1 MVDFADARRKMV
13 DGQLRTTDVT
23 DHAVLK
29 AMGEVPREAFVPASL
44 AALAYIDDDL
54 PVGGS
59 GATRF
64 LMRPAIF
71 GKLVQLA
78 EIDPTD
84 VVLVVGGASG
94 YEAAVIARLAGSVV
108 ALEEDAELAK
118 AASDRL
124 SRLGVETAAVVVGPL
139 AAGWPAEAPY
149 DVILIAGAV
158 ESGLEPFGEQLRD
171 GGRMVVVEGLGGS
184 AAARL
189 YTRTGGAVSGRFAFN
204 AAARPLAAFE
214 RPKAFVF

>member
-64 LMRPAIF
+64 LMRPATF

-78 EIDPTD
+78 EIDPSD
-84 VVLVVGGASG
+84 VVLVIGGASG

-108 ALEEDAELAK
+108 ALEADGELAK

-124 SRLGVETAAVVVGPL
+124 SRLGVDTASVVVGPL

-149 DVILIAGAV
+149 DVILVAGAV
-158 ESGLEPFGEQLRD
+158 ETGLGPLGEQLRD
-171 GGRMVVVEGLGGS
+171 GGRMVAVEGVGGA

-189 YTRTGGAVSGRFAFN
+189 YTRAGGSVSGRFAFN
-204 AAARPLAAFE
+204 AAAKPLPAFE
-214 RPKAFVF
+214 RPKTFVF

>member
-94 YEAAVIARLAGSVV
+94 YEAAVVARLAGSVV

-149 DVILIAGAV
+149 DVILVAGAV
-158 ESGLEPFGEQLRD
+158 ESGLGPFGEQLRD